1 MQRGTESARPRLPGS
16 APPCVAGRPAGK
28 VNGVRIFIPDGALV
42 VLAGPAGCGKST
54 FAARHFRP
62 TEIVS
67 SDWCRAAVSDSQDN
81 QAATRDA
88 FEVLHLIVDKRLR
101 RRRRTVVDATNVAP
115 ASRRPLLRLARTHRA
130 PAVAIVF
137 DLPVR
142 DCVGRN
148 VARPDRGITADVIR
162 RHSARLRNSLLSLRR
177 EGFDRVFVLHTAEEV
192 DAVRIH
198 RVGRVRGSPLRA

>member
-1 MQRGTESARPRLPGS
+1 M
-16 APPCVAGRPAGK
+16 AGRHAGK
-28 VNGVRIFIPDGALV
+28 VHGVRIFVPRGALV

-62 TEIVS
+62 TEVVS
-67 SDWCRAAVSDSQDN
+67 SDWCRALVSDSQDN

-88 FEVLHLIVDKRLR
+88 FEILHLIVAKRLR
-101 RRRRTVVDATNVAP
+101 RRRLTVVDATNVAP
-115 ASRRPLLRLARTHRA
+115 TARRPLLRLAQTHRV

-142 DCVGRN
+142 ECVERN
-148 VARPDRGITADVIR
+148 AARPDRGITADVVR
-162 RHSARLRNSLLSLRR
+162 RHSARLRNSLLGLRR
-177 EGFDRVFVLHTAEEV
+177 EGFDRAFVLHAADEV

-198 RVGRVRGSPLRA
+198 RVGVRGSPLRA